1 MSDHRTAILRV
12 VSSTDPTG
20 YEKTINKI
28 KFVDENLT
36 QDTVKYPTVWAVR
49 NYVDERSLKVVRNV
63 GNSSINTD
71 DQLKIDKG
79 LSVATDGT
87 VSTIDDALI
96 PYAGAIASNVITMTV
111 PTGYNANG
119 IFSVKVGSGTNTA
132 GTITAKVAGA
142 NKVFTVQAYKGSATI
157 SSFPAGAINANVP
170 MLFVLKGDYFI
181 WLNYDDVN
189 LPTETTLPAVL
200 VVGKHYKISAPAA
213 ITLKLPDTANDGDK
227 IEVEYYNAGT
237 ASFVAAWCTETS
249 TVSNL
254 PILSNNVGTG
264 GNTTCAAGALHKATC
279 IYSGLANKWTVDL
292 ETMGEKSK

>member
-1 MSDHRTAILRV
+1 MSDHKTAILRV

-28 KFVDENLT
+28 KFIDENLT

-71 DQLKIDKG
+71 DQLKVDKG

-111 PTGYNANG
+111 PTGYNASG
-119 IFSVKVGSGTNTA
+119 IFSIKVGSGTNTA
-132 GTITAKVAGA
+132 GTITAKAAGA

-157 SSFPAGAINANVP
+157 SSFPAGAINANIP
-170 MLFVLKGDYFI
+170 MLFVLNGDCFI

-200 VVGKHYKISAPAA
+200 VVGKHYKISATAA

-227 IEVEYYNAGT
+227 IEVEYYNAGAT
-237 ASFVAAWCTETS
+237 SFVAAWCTETS

-279 IYSGLANKWTVDL
+279 IYSGLANTWTVDL
-292 ETMGEKSK
+292 EIMGAKSK